1 MTDKLVD
8 GESERIRILLIIQN
22 FANIFLMLEKINKY
36 KF

>member
-1 MTDKLVD
+1 MTDKLAD

-22 FANIFLMLEKINKY
+22 FAHSFLMLEKINKY